1 MTTCIV
7 NDLFLAMLFV
17 LLSPATAFLATPS
30 SPSTSLDF
38 AARRTAITQ
47 NVQEVRSTAITNE
60 TPHHVDETHKHINKS
75 PLSMTVDELSEYLG
89 GRGRA
94 LIAWDLY
101 RIGVDPLR
109 YYNYNNQYSDDND
122 IDASVFQVV
131 AGTADSGSAQ
141 SLLGDFMSTI
151 RSNREDIASY
161 IPSKRR
167 IVGLG
172 KSALERLNELDHG
185 PIEERIGQL
194 SHISTSADGTTKLL
208 IRMVSDGLEVETV
221 IIPWMDREPP
231 TSTLCVSSQVGCK
244 QGCTFCATGKM
255 GRLRSLTADE
265 ILCQL
270 WYARKVC
277 RKLSM
282 PTIDNIVFMGM
293 GEPADNSDAVL
304 TAARAMTDRQRYQLS
319 QQKVTI
325 STVGPSPDAFRS
337 LGQAPTALAWSV
349 HASRDA
355 LRQKLVPT
363 TKYTMEELR
372 QGFVEAL
379 KARPKKL
386 RTTMLEVVL
395 IDDVNDGLEEADHLA
410 AFSKRISSDIPD
422 AKVVVNLIPYNSINH
437 PTITY
442 RPPTKEAV
450 RSFQRRLME
459 KGVMVYVRTTRGDD
473 ESAACG
479 QLATKKKRKE
489 EEMIV
494 QNYR

>member
-1 MTTCIV
+1 MT
-7 NDLFLAMLFV
+7 L
-17 LLSPATAFLATPS
+17 
-30 SPSTSLDF
+30 
-38 AARRTAITQ
+38 
-47 NVQEVRSTAITNE
+47 
-60 TPHHVDETHKHINKS
+60 
-75 PLSMTVDELSEYLG
+75 DELSEYLG
-89 GRGRA
+89 GSGRA

-109 YYNYNNQYSDDND
+109 YYNYNNQYSKDED
-122 IDASVFQVV
+122 IDASVFEAVV
-131 AGTADSGSAQ
+131 LTADSGPTQQLFCSK
-141 SLLGDFMSTI
+141 
-151 RSNREDIASY
+151 REGIASH

-167 IVGLG
+167 TVGLG
-172 KSALERLNELDHG
+172 KTALERLNALDYG

-194 SHISTSADGTTKLL
+194 SHISTSTDGTTKLL

-221 IIPWMDREPP
+221 IIPWIDRDPP

-277 RKLSM
+277 RTLRI

-304 TAARAMTDRQRYQLS
+304 TAAHVMTDRQRYQLS

-325 STVGPSPDAFRS
+325 STVGPTPEAFHA
-337 LGQAPTALAWSV
+337 LGQAPTSLAWSV

-355 LRQKLVPT
+355 LRQQLVPT

-372 QGFVEAL
+372 KGFVAAL

-386 RTTMLEVVL
+386 RTTMLEVVI
-395 IDDVNDGLEEADHLA
+395 IDGVNDGLEEADHLA
-410 AFSKRISSDIPD
+410 AFSQSISKDIPD

-437 PTITY
+437 PSITY

-450 RSFQRRLME
+450 RAFQRRLME
-459 KGVMVYVRTTRGDD
+459 KGVMVHVRTTRGDD

-479 QLATKKKRKE
+479 QLVTKKKKKE
-489 EEMIV
+489 EELILE
-494 QNYR
+494 